1 MIRRIQLSFR
11 KLKTFLTKLITGHR
25 NRTHNKTTP
34 QFQQKGMSK
43 YLIIFFAFLSFNT
56 FAQEQDLAKYLNA
69 YKTSEFEESQSIIAD
84 YSFGQ
89 GVKYT
94 MAEYSNFEGLSFN
107 TDIPTIKVIKLLE
120 FVS

>member
-1 MIRRIQLSFR
+1 
-11 KLKTFLTKLITGHR
+11 
-25 NRTHNKTTP
+25 
-34 QFQQKGMSK
+34 MSK